1 MAAFDNLRTHTGG
14 DRVAESR
21 VSLRGVAVLAL
32 AGVMVA
38 GAALLPV
45 VQSSKATT
53 TGYEIRRLEGQKAD
67 LQAALY
73 NAQTDI
79 AELGSLARIDR
90 EARERLGM
98 VPPSRTIV
106 VNVAEPAPAER
117 QVPARYLP
125 SPPEATPPPAQEGGV
140 RGFMARLFGR

>member
-1 MAAFDNLRTHTGG
+1 MAAFDNLRTHAGG
-14 DRVAESR
+14 NRTAESR

-53 TGYEIRRLEGQKAD
+53 TGYEIRRLEAQKAD

-79 AELGSLARIDR
+79 AGLGSLARIDR

-98 VPPSRTIV
+98 VAPSRSV
-106 VNVAEPAPAER
+106 VVQVAEPAPAER

-125 SPPEATPPPAQEGGV
+125 PPLEATPPAAEEGGV
-140 RGFMARLFGR
+140 RDFLARLFGR